1 MGLERIPG
9 RAGADPPKPNRIEV
23 MNDLVK
29 CFLFIGLAV
38 AVLATA
44 EGLVGLAIWFQSR
57 KQQEKEKKE
66 NDDLA

>member
-1 MGLERIPG
+1 
-9 RAGADPPKPNRIEV
+9 